1 MASLLSKFR
10 IDYSS
15 LTMIHNVSD
24 KPHPTTNSFFEE
36 IIKPFRERPG
46 AADGIIQNL
55 SFDLLLIFFTAD
67 VITKA
72 ELVALRYKTER
83 QMRLRELLMQH
94 SKEAS
99 MVVM

>member
-24 KPHPTTNSFFEE
+24 KPHPNTNTFFEE

-46 AADGIIQNL
+46 AADGSIKKL
-55 SFDLLLIFFTAD
+55 CFDLLLKYFC
-67 VITKA
+67 
-72 ELVALRYKTER
+72 
-83 QMRLRELLMQH
+83 
-94 SKEAS
+94 
-99 MVVM
+99 